1 MEIKPKSSK
10 LKLLEAD
17 IFDWFKSKVIIKT
30 NMIND
35 FLIISCIG
43 KNDKLALRIN
53 KDFFI
58 HNFNNKKK
66 GNDSLANEINN
77 FLSLHKARL
86 DDNFTVIINQGPGSF
101 SGTRISIA
109 VAKGLEISK
118 KVKLFGY
125 KNEDLKVFDQEN
137 IEKLLM
143 KNLIEKKLI
152 KPIYLS

>member
-1 MEIKPKSSK
+1 
-10 LKLLEAD
+10 
-17 IFDWFKSKVIIKT
+17 
-30 NMIND
+30 MIND

-66 GNDSLANEINN
+66 VNDSLANEINN

-101 SGTRISIA
+101 SGTRISIV